1 MFPLLIIREEIV
13 CLIILLFLLLNAHFY
28 RMGKDSAGF
37 VRLTVFAVGHVV
49 FDIVTAITV
58 NNRDALPEWLNVI
71 FHVTFYIF
79 AVLFAYEFF
88 CCTAENAL
96 TKSVARRVRRLALV
110 PGVLFVLLLPLLP
123 IEYVT
128 GAGTEYSSGPAV
140 YAGYGLTMLYFVGS
154 IVVLLCNHKK
164 IEPHVKTALYPMLLM
179 IIAAELIQIAVP
191 ELLFTGGVVTI
202 ISVGFFFSLENPAAV
217 FQQKVQIDA
226 LTGVKS
232 RHGYEDDIAAIERSY
247 SPTGKDVYCAVF
259 CDINR
264 LRAVNNLYGHAE
276 GDAYISSIA
285 QFLQQELCNA
295 ENIYRMGGDEFLAMY
310 KNCPESTVGKELEAV
325 HHRCEAL
332 TEEKGYEADVAMGYA
347 ISGEQFRSIRDVLKV
362 ADYRM
367 YQNKAEIKK
376 QNAYTAGGGDASIN
390 VIGLTDRI
398 FEAFASSGERSYP
411 FVCNMETNVTRL
423 SPLWVEQFDL
433 SGEFVFNFDQV
444 WAQRVHPED
453 REAFSESVREV
464 LNGKA
469 KSHVMEY
476 RAMNG
481 SGEYVVCTCRGS
493 VYEGKNGEPDLFAG
507 TLVNHGIAESIDP
520 VTGLHND
527 QIFNEDVQR
536 MLDEGE
542 QGIVLKLSI
551 VSFSRINMLYGYS
564 FGNEVLCNF
573 AAAIRRMLKKDDRIY
588 RLDGIKFVLCL
599 PRTDAEAAEELYRK
613 IQYVAAHEIIM
624 ERRLVPLQI
633 AGGALMLDGQVSLS
647 ASAIQSSLIYAHEQS
662 KYEQQG
668 RLVFYDRPSD
678 DGRDPG
684 DYRLLTLI
692 HQDATGG
699 HRGFYL
705 RYQPILRMDNGH
717 ITGAEALIRWH
728 DELCGEVEP
737 GRFIAWL
744 ENDPCFYEIGCWIL
758 RQALSDAQTMRS
770 LIPDFTINVNITVTQ
785 LGNEGFHDD
794 LLAALEE
801 TGFPATQLCL
811 ELTERCR
818 VLDVEFLNR
827 EFDFFHE
834 HGIRVALDD
843 VGTGTSSLSMVLK
856 LPMDEIKLDKS
867 LVQEVIHRSENQLY
881 VQSISDAVDRLKRDL
896 LMCFEGIEDQAT
908 FDYLSRYPNAS
919 YQGYFFSPP
928 LLFEELMERAKAET
942 ESVKFQE
949 TP

>member
-123 IEYVT
+123 I
-128 GAGTEYSSGPAV
+128 
-140 YAGYGLTMLYFVGS
+140 
-154 IVVLLCNHKK
+154 
-164 IEPHVKTALYPMLLM
+164 
-179 IIAAELIQIAVP
+179 
-191 ELLFTGGVVTI
+191 
-202 ISVGFFFSLENPAAV
+202 
-217 FQQKVQIDA
+217 
-226 LTGVKS
+226 GVKS

-247 SPTGKDVYCAVF
+247 SPTGKNVYCAVF

-276 GDAYISSIA
+276 GDAYISS
-285 QFLQQELCNA
+285 
-295 ENIYRMGGDEFLAMY
+295 
-310 KNCPESTVGKELEAV
+310 
-325 HHRCEAL
+325 
-332 TEEKGYEADVAMGYA
+332 
-347 ISGEQFRSIRDVLKV
+347 
-362 ADYRM
+362 
-367 YQNKAEIKK
+367 
-376 QNAYTAGGGDASIN
+376 
-390 VIGLTDRI
+390 IGLTDRI

-542 QGIVLKLSI
+542 QG
-551 VSFSRINMLYGYS
+551 
-564 FGNEVLCNF
+564 
-573 AAAIRRMLKKDDRIY
+573 
-588 RLDGIKFVLCL
+588 
-599 PRTDAEAAEELYRK
+599 
-613 IQYVAAHEIIM
+613 
-624 ERRLVPLQI
+624 
-633 AGGALMLDGQVSLS
+633 
-647 ASAIQSSLIYAHEQS
+647 
-662 KYEQQG
+662 
-668 RLVFYDRPSD
+668 
-678 DGRDPG
+678 
-684 DYRLLTLI
+684 
-692 HQDATGG
+692 TGSG
-699 HRGFYL
+699 W
-705 RYQPILRMDNGH
+705 
-717 ITGAEALIRWH
+717 RWMTWAP
-728 DELCGEVEP
+728 E
-737 GRFIAWL
+737 
-744 ENDPCFYEIGCWIL
+744 
-758 RQALSDAQTMRS
+758 
-770 LIPDFTINVNITVTQ
+770 
-785 LGNEGFHDD
+785 
-794 LLAALEE
+794 
-801 TGFPATQLCL
+801 
-811 ELTERCR
+811 
-818 VLDVEFLNR
+818 
-827 EFDFFHE
+827 
-834 HGIRVALDD
+834 
-843 VGTGTSSLSMVLK
+843 
-856 LPMDEIKLDKS
+856 
-867 LVQEVIHRSENQLY
+867 
-881 VQSISDAVDRLKRDL
+881 
-896 LMCFEGIEDQAT
+896 
-908 FDYLSRYPNAS
+908 
-919 YQGYFFSPP
+919 P
-928 LLFEELMERAKAET
+928 LL
-942 ESVKFQE
+942 S
-949 TP
+949 PWC